1 MASFDPE
8 TWKALLKRRGL
19 SASKGLGQHFLVSPQ
34 AIGKILEASAEAAGV
49 LEIGPGP
56 GVLTSGLADGTRR
69 VLAIEVDPR
78 MAEVLAE
85 TSPNAEVLIADALQ
99 TDWGALLQDLPRPRA
114 IVSNLPYYIT
124 GPLLQKTAEA
134 AGHIELAVLM
144 MQREVAR
151 RVLAGPGDSDR
162 GSLSVHLQGRFQIRR
177 VAEVPPGA
185 FLPPP
190 KVSSTVLKLVPRED
204 PLDPRLEALVR
215 LGFAQPRKTLANN
228 LAAAGRWSRA
238 DLENA
243 LAGAGLPP
251 GARPHQLT
259 EDQWLDLGRRL
270 GLL

>member
-124 GPLLQKTAEA
+124 SAILR
-134 AGHIELAVLM
+134 HIFEHLPRPQRVVVTV
-144 MQREVAR
+144 QREVAER
-151 RVLAGPGDSDR
+151 LIAGP
-162 GSLSVHLQGRFQIRR
+162 
-177 VAEVPPGA
+177 
-185 FLPPP
+185 
-190 KVSSTVLKLVPRED
+190 
-204 PLDPRLEALVR
+204 
-215 LGFAQPRKTLANN
+215 
-228 LAAAGRWSRA
+228 
-238 DLENA
+238 
-243 LAGAGLPP
+243 
-251 GARPHQLT
+251 
-259 EDQWLDLGRRL
+259 
-270 GLL
+270 